1 MPHWLHVLLLNEL
14 LVGYLTPTR
23 WQKPSGDSW
32 NESGVKINLPTIELD
47 FEDRLLGA
55 VHWSTKIRQNYFRN
69 QVRENANNSKK
80 LWQVLRSALH
90 SSPEAVLSFH
100 ESKKGLAD
108 RFVTFFS
115 DKIAKIRNSFFSSD
129 SFTLPPPPDV
139 PNFSCFKQVS
149 QEEIR
154 IIIMKSPTKSCLLDP

>member
-1 MPHWLHVLLLNEL
+1 M
-14 LVGYLTPTR
+14 TP
-23 WQKPSGDSW
+23 
-32 NESGVKINLPTIELD
+32 
-47 FEDRLLGA
+47 
-55 VHWSTKIRQNYFRN
+55 
-69 QVRENANNSKK
+69 KK

-90 SSPEAVLSFH
+90 SSPEAVLLSH

-115 DKIAKIRNSFFSSD
+115 DKIDKIRNSFSSSD

-139 PNFSCFKQVS
+139 PNFSCFKQVP

-154 IIIMKSPTKSCLLDP
+154 KNYHEVTHQILFVRPMAYISC